1 VKLLFDQSLSPELVK
16 TISDLFPGSCHVQD
30 IGMGTTAD
38 SLIWNYA
45 RENGF
50 AIVSKDSGFH
60 ERSIVHGHPPKVI
73 WVRSGNCATEA
84 VIQILRRHAIQLQ
97 QFAEDP
103 DESFLA
109 LS

>member
-1 VKLLFDQSLSPELVK
+1 LKLLFDQNLSPELVK
-16 TISDLFPGSCHVQD
+16 KLSILFPGSCHVQD

-38 SLIWNYA
+38 SLIWDYA
-45 RENGF
+45 RDNQF

-73 WVRSGNCATEA
+73 WVRSGNCASET
-84 VIQILRRHAIQLQ
+84 VLQILRKHAIQLQ
-97 QFAEDP
+97 QFAEDT

-109 LS
+109 LF